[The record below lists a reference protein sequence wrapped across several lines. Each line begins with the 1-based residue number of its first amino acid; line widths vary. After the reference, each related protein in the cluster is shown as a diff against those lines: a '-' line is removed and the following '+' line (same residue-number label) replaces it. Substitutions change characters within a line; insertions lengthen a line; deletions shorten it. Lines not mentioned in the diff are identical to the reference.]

1 MKEIKI
7 LNTHHSGS
15 TRRESIAV
23 QLADAW
29 NDSANCEGVGQR
41 HEKVHP
47 TEEFLFVAHMRTF
60 LRFHLNLASTILF
73 GFQWKDFS
81 FSRWLVFLIFV
92 LFCLSLSSSS
102 SSHQRKEKKEKKE
115 IQKPLRSKSLQ
126 IRFSS
131 LLDPFSERT
140 FRIHFPIAVQWS
152 QVLQSDLPW
161 FFSSWISK
169 VRRQIK
175 LLKCELLNEK

>member
-81 FSRWLVFLIFV
+81 FFWWLFFFFSFC
-92 LFCLSLSSSS
+92 FCLSLLSASKKGKETSSLKKSADSLLFSSRSLFWDNISLSDCCSMVPSSSVWFA
-102 SSHQRKEKKEKKE
+102 
-115 IQKPLRSKSLQ
+115 LVL
-126 IRFSS
+126 FF
-131 LLDPFSERT
+131 LD
-140 FRIHFPIAVQWS
+140 
-152 QVLQSDLPW
+152 L
-161 FFSSWISK
+161 
-169 VRRQIK
+169 
-175 LLKCELLNEK
+175 